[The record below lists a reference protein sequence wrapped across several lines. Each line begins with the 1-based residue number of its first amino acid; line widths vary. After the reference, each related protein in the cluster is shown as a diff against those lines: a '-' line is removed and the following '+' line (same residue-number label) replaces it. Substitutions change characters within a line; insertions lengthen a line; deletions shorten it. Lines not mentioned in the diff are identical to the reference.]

1 MGYHVIKIN
10 IPRPTSCQVCWIG
23 RWKKFSFSQIKKK
36 GKKVV
41 HKKINQKDLRMRY
54 TCCRCDGP
62 RDGGRKSGSR
72 GRLQRCARIKQ
83 LCPSVRPSH
92 PLPRWALQRI
102 SVRFS
107 TSTPRSYGRCSTIF
121 NIGHIYIYMHTDIY
135 INVRGTGC
143 SGKIVFFHT
152 SLQPLPR
159 LHRCK
164 RLSKLSTQWEC
175 TVTPIG
181 W

>member
-1 MGYHVIKIN
+1 MNTNLQKTVRSGIMGYHVIKIN

-83 LCPSVRPSH
+83 LCPSVRRIRYRVG
-92 PLPRWALQRI
+92 LFKEYLFDFQQVLRGDMGAAQRSLI
-102 SVRFS
+102 LDIC
-107 TSTPRSYGRCSTIF
+107 SYICTR
-121 NIGHIYIYMHTDIY
+121 IYI
-135 INVRGTGC
+135 
-143 SGKIVFFHT
+143 
-152 SLQPLPR
+152 
-159 LHRCK
+159 
-164 RLSKLSTQWEC
+164 C
-175 TVTPIG
+175 T
-181 W
+181 